1 MQTLEPTYLISK
13 VVCLCVLLQV
23 NEIYHDQSLGA
34 KINVVLVRII
44 MLGSGKVRLP
54 SEKTVAVTLPTKKKR
69 ERETG
74 TSSCI
79 NKHIDTSP
87 PPPPCTRQ
95 HARMPGACYSSGL
108 SKRGTKS
115 MQRPRGVFPS
125 RTPSQFSAEAHR
137 KLSPV
142 MQSSSSHWAAAQD
155 HGKSR
160 KR

>member
-1 MQTLEPTYLISK
+1 MKTLDLTYLISH
-13 VVCLCVLLQV
+13 CVSLQV

-44 MLGSGKVRLP
+44 MLGSGKVRFP
-54 SEKTVAVTLPTKKKR
+54 PEKTVAVTLPSCKKK
-69 ERETG
+69 ERTETG
-74 TSSCI
+74 TSSRI
-79 NKHIDTSP
+79 NKHRNTSP
-87 PPPPCTRQ
+87 PPPPSPCTHQ

-125 RTPSQFSAEAHR
+125 RTPSQFSTEAHR

-142 MQSSSSHWAAAQD
+142 MQSSSSQWAAAQD